1 MKLKNQGWL
10 IWIVLAYLFCLM
22 PSRYFHWFSPLSEG
36 LSKVPALAGG
46 SDLLEWAAHAL
57 LMAGVA
63 FCLFRMFRSNR
74 GGLFSLAVTLLLVLL
89 IAVSIEWFQGLLPES
104 FHRGP
109 AISDVWASVVGGLVG
124 ALVATVLGRDQKA
137 TD

>member
-63 FCLFRMFRSNR
+63 FCLLRRFRRSR
-74 GGLFSLAVTLLLVLL
+74 GWMASLALALLLTLM
-89 IAVSIEWFQGLLPES
+89 IAISIEWLQGLLPAS
-104 FHRGP
+104 FSRGLS
-109 AISDVWASVVGGLVG
+109 ASDIWASLVG
-124 ALVATVLGRDQKA
+124 ALAGVAFAGLAACSKKKP
-137 TD
+137 